1 MQPSRESEPTIAVL
15 ELVVDNHAGT
25 MSHICG
31 LFARRAFS
39 LEGILCLPV
48 GDGSTSRMWLRVP
61 EQDRLRQVM
70 LQLEKLEDVLSVR
83 RTATGDA
90 TFHELARRC
99 LPAEERLAEGVA
111 D

>member
-1 MQPSRESEPTIAVL
+1 MQPSRESEPTIAIL

-48 GDGSTSRMWLRVP
+48 GDGSKSRMWLRVP
-61 EQDRLRQVM
+61 EQDRLQQVV
-70 LQLEKLEDVLSVR
+70 LQLEKLEDVVSVR
-83 RTATGDA
+83 RTAMGGVS
-90 TFHELARRC
+90 FQELARRC
-99 LPAEERLAEGVA
+99 LPAQERLADGVA

>member
-1 MQPSRESEPTIAVL
+1 MQQSRKSEATIAIL

-83 RTATGDA
+83 RTTTGGVS
-90 TFHELARRC
+90 FHELAQRC
-99 LPAEERLAEGVA
+99 LPAKERLAEGVG